1 MKKQEHVVKKV
12 LEDSIAQEMEIEP
25 GDVILEINGNKIV
38 DIFDYQY
45 YIEDEYIEV
54 LVRKPDGDEWLLE
67 IDKDYDEDLG
77 IEFENSLMDD
87 YRSCYNK
94 CIFCFIDQNPPGM
107 RDTIYFKDDD
117 SRLSFLQG
125 NYITLTNMKDEDVD
139 RIIRYHLAPINVSVH
154 TTNPDLRC
162 KMLNNRFAGT
172 VMDRLQKFYDAG
184 IPMNGQIVLCKGI
197 NDGDELRRSIS
208 DLMGFAPV
216 MESLSVVP
224 VGISDYRDG
233 LFKLEPF
240 DSRDAAEV
248 IDIIEGFQKQ
258 AYEKFGTHFV
268 HASDE
273 WYINAGR
280 PMPSA
285 DNYDGYT
292 QIENGVGMV
301 RSLYDEFY
309 EALADIPADDREYTA
324 SIVTGVLVYDHIKKL
339 AEELEKK
346 FKNVKLHVYKIVNDF
361 FGHRIT
367 VTGLLT
373 GQDIKK
379 QLQGKELGSR
389 LLLPENTLKCDEEI
403 FLDDMTLDELRE
415 ALQVEIYIVKS
426 NGADLVNGA
435 IGGNS

>member
-1 MKKQEHVVKKV
+1 
-12 LEDSIAQEMEIEP
+12 
-25 GDVILEINGNKIV
+25 
-38 DIFDYQY
+38 
-45 YIEDEYIEV
+45 
-54 LVRKPDGDEWLLE
+54 
-67 IDKDYDEDLG
+67 
-77 IEFENSLMDD
+77 
-87 YRSCYNK
+87 
-94 CIFCFIDQNPPGM
+94 
-107 RDTIYFKDDD
+107 
-117 SRLSFLQG
+117 
-125 NYITLTNMKDEDVD
+125 
-139 RIIRYHLAPINVSVH
+139 
-154 TTNPDLRC
+154 
-162 KMLNNRFAGT
+162 
-172 VMDRLQKFYDAG
+172 
-184 IPMNGQIVLCKGI
+184 
-197 NDGDELRRSIS
+197 
-208 DLMGFAPV
+208 MGFAPV

-280 PMPSA
+280 PMPGA
-285 DNYDGYT
+285 ENYDGYT

-301 RSLYDEFY
+301 RSLCDEFY
-309 EALADIPADDREYTA
+309 EALGEIPADDREYTA

-346 FKNVKLHVYKIVNDF
+346 FKN
-361 FGHRIT
+361 

-403 FLDDMTLDELRE
+403 FLDDMTLDELRD

>member
-1 MKKQEHVVKKV
+1 MV
-12 LEDSIAQEMEIEP
+12 EP
-25 GDVILEINGNKIV
+25 
-38 DIFDYQY
+38 
-45 YIEDEYIEV
+45 
-54 LVRKPDGDEWLLE
+54 
-67 IDKDYDEDLG
+67 
-77 IEFENSLMDD
+77 
-87 YRSCYNK
+87 
-94 CIFCFIDQNPPGM
+94 
-107 RDTIYFKDDD
+107 
-117 SRLSFLQG
+117 
-125 NYITLTNMKDEDVD
+125 
-139 RIIRYHLAPINVSVH
+139 VH
-154 TTNPDLRC
+154 R
-162 KMLNNRFAGT
+162 
-172 VMDRLQKFYDAG
+172 
-184 IPMNGQIVLCKGI
+184 
-197 NDGDELRRSIS
+197 
-208 DLMGFAPV
+208 
-216 MESLSVVP
+216 
-224 VGISDYRDG
+224 
-233 LFKLEPF
+233 
-240 DSRDAAEV
+240 AAEV

-280 PMPSA
+280 PMPGA
-285 DNYDGYT
+285 ENYDGYT

-301 RSLYDEFY
+301 RSLCVPMGPGNTDKQLQMMMDMKTTVLGSTSSY
-309 EALADIPADDREYTA
+309 AL
-324 SIVTGVLVYDHIKKL
+324 LL
-339 AEELEKK
+339 AEEIEKK